1 MRTSR
6 RRIPCTSSQ
15 VAICATFLSWVRPE
29 RISSPITS
37 TAAVQMRSSLIP
49 LPYPDGMTKQ
59 ARWNDDIVPDMFL
72 PTRRETPM
80 AEELIFYTN
89 PMSRGQIA
97 RWMLEE
103 VGAPYETRLL
113 DYGTTMKAADYLA
126 INQLGK
132 VQIGRTPCR
141 ESVGQTE

>member
-1 MRTSR
+1 M
-6 RRIPCTSSQ
+6 
-15 VAICATFLSWVRPE
+15 
-29 RISSPITS
+29 RISDW
-37 TAAVQMRSSLIP
+37 SSDVCSSDL

-80 AEELIFYTN
+80 AAELIFYTN

-103 VGAPYETRLL
+103 VGAPSETRLL
-113 DYGTTMKAADYLA
+113 AYGTTLTAAANLA
-126 INQLGK
+126 INP
-132 VQIGRTPCR
+132 IGTVPPIVHGRSAVTQYTALSANPAH
-141 ESVGQTE
+141 